1 MANPNIV
8 NVSQIYGRSNVTTSI
23 LTTPT
28 NLVANPSGSNQ
39 VYKVNNIVVSN
50 KNTANVVNVTATLF
64 RTSVDYNL
72 AFRINVP
79 KGASLVVVSKDS
91 SLYLEE
97 GDSIR
102 LSAGE
107 NSSLDAICSY
117 EIIS

>member
-8 NVSQIYGRSNVTTSI
+8 NVSQIYGRSNVTTSVS
-23 LTTPT
+23 TTPT
-28 NLVANPSGSNQ
+28 NIVANPSGSNQ
-39 VYKVNNIVVSN
+39 VYKINNIVVSN

-72 AFRINVP
+72 AYRINVP
-79 KGASLVVVSKDS
+79 KNASLIIVSKDS
-91 SLYLEE
+91 AIYLEE

-107 NSSLDAICSY
+107 STSLDAVCSY